1 MLASVNEVVIAQADE
16 ALGEEQLRQRAYS
29 ELLRQRAQTLGL
41 LAADDPVPEQGVMSE
56 AASSAIEALMAHE
69 LTGPEPDEAACRR
82 HFEANS
88 RRFAQGERV
97 QLRHI
102 LFAVTPGVDVA
113 LLRQRAEAQ
122 LIALRAGEAA
132 AFTEAART
140 LSNCP
145 SGAQGGQL
153 GWTTAQEC
161 APEFAR
167 EVFGR
172 TEIGVLPQLVHSRF
186 GLHIVAIDAREPGQ
200 LPTFEGVREAVAQ
213 QMRQQL
219 QLSSLRQY
227 LQTLVAAARVEG
239 IELQRAESPLVQ

>member
-1 MLASVNEVVIAQADE
+1 MARINDIEISAAGELLDE
-16 ALGEEQLRQRAYS
+16 ASLRQRAYG
-29 ELLRQRAQTLGL
+29 ELLRQRAQQLGL
-41 LAADDPVPEQGVMSE
+41 LAAEDPAPEQGVMSE
-56 AASSAIEALMAHE
+56 AASRAIEALIERE

-88 RRFAQGERV
+88 RRFAHGERL

-122 LIALRAGEAA
+122 LIALRADEPAAFGAA
-132 AFTEAART
+132 ARN

-145 SGAQGGQL
+145 SGATGGQL
-153 GWTTAQEC
+153 GWTTEPDC

-172 TEIGVLPQLVHSRF
+172 TEIGVLPRLVHSRF
-186 GLHIVAIDAREPGQ
+186 GLHIVAIDAREPGR
-200 LPTFEGVREAVAQ
+200 LPAFEAVREAVAQ

-227 LQTLVAAARVEG
+227 LQTLVAAAHVEG
-239 IELQRAESPLVQ
+239 IALDRADSPLVQ